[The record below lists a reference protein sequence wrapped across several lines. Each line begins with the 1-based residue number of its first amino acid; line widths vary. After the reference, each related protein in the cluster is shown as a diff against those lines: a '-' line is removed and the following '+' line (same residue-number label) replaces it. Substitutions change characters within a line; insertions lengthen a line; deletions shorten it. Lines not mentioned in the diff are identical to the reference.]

1 MPLSCHVG
9 RLLKTIYMSKFAP
22 SLEEDDQARF
32 GEFNKVWGPKNNP
45 WLGGI

>member
-9 RLLKTIYMSKFAP
+9 RLLKFAP
-22 SLEEDDQARF
+22 SPEEDDQARF
-32 GEFNKVWGPKNNP
+32 GEFNKAWGPKNNP

>member
-32 GEFNKVWGPKNNP
+32 GGPKNNP